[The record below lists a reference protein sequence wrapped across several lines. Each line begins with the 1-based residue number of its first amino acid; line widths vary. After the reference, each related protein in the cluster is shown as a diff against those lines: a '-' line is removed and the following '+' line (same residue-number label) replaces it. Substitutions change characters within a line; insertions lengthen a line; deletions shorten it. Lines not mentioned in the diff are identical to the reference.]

1 MANKIVIKKSS
12 VAGKVPV
19 PADLDVGE
27 LGVNV
32 TDKKLYTKDST
43 GVIVELIGGGG
54 GGGGDVTGP
63 ASSTDNA
70 LTRFDGITGKVIQA
84 SIVSLDD
91 DGNLA
96 NVNGLA
102 FDTTPTNPPTAIGG
116 MYWNAGDGTPAVILD
131 NDVTLNLGQ
140 ENLVKVFNNS
150 ASTITKGQVV
160 AVNGA
165 QGQRPAV
172 VLADADSEP
181 LSAATLGIAD
191 EDIAAGA
198 EGFASTFGVIRG
210 IDTSGF
216 TAGQPVY
223 LSQTAG
229 AYTATR
235 PAAPAHTVF
244 LGWIIKVNASSGEI
258 FLNINNGWELNELH
272 NVLISSPVNG
282 NTLIYDQALG
292 VWKNA
297 SITAGTGISVT
308 NGAGSISVANT
319 GVTSFSG
326 GTTGLTPATGTTGN
340 ITLAGTLGV
349 GNGGTG
355 LTSYTLNGVVYASGT
370 GTLATGSAL
379 TFDGTNLINT
389 GAYTA
394 PNNGAGAGTKTTIRG
409 STGTGQAGASGGNG
423 FIELVG
429 GGGTST
435 WTAFSLAMQQR
446 RRGGINLQAGTAQA
460 DAGNTYVNGSTINIL
475 GSAGTNNGTATGVG
489 SQVLIQSGAT
499 TKIDGQ
505 SNTGS
510 SINLSISSS
519 TVGSSTN
526 ITSGSFNTSAGGN
539 GGGYITL
546 VGATATT
553 GGNVTLG
560 PGLTNIAGSTVGKAY
575 VRDPATNT
583 DNEILTTNRI
593 VAGTNITVTNSS
605 GFLTIA
611 ASGGGSPALPAARG
625 TVYGYMSNAG
635 DGSQVSLGQYTPG
648 APTTSWPGY
657 PEWNANVAT
666 TANGTNALASATGVV
681 QSNVMFSTGT
691 GYSPGTWTYPVN
703 GTNAYGISDYITYSL
718 TVTIDSTGQ
727 VMSATVVVTGYA
739 SGFNPFRGFVDDPY
753 YNIYLSDYPFAPW
766 GNGNND
772 GQVTV
777 SMYYERASYNTAIGA
792 YTLSVLNSSG
802 ANQYGNT
809 AVGAYAASGLVGGSD
824 NTAIG
829 SYALTNAANGD
840 YNVAIGTAAGQNGTA
855 PATSVFIGYAA
866 GFSYE
871 SNGSVIIGFEAG
883 RNATYGSGNTFI
895 GTAAGYSVNSGNNNT
910 FVGRDSGY
918 FVTSGYGHTIIGCHN
933 GIGNGLNISTLSNY
947 IVLSDG
953 NGSARIAVDSSGRTQ
968 FRSNVVMPYQG
979 TPTTKAAAATLT
991 GAELATGLLNTT
1003 GTTYTITLPTGTNI
1017 EGAIAWSNTN
1027 VCLDWFVINT
1037 ASGAITIA
1045 ANGNATLGSLIIATG
1060 VSAHFRIR
1068 RTAANTFTVY
1078 RLT

>member
-43 GVIVELIGGGG
+43 GVIVELIGG

-131 NDVTLNLGQ
+131 NDVTLNIGQ

-258 FLNINNGWELNELH
+258 FLNINNGWELDELH

-282 NTLIYDQALG
+282 NTLIYDQAVG

-308 NGAGSISVANT
+308 NGAGSISVANA

-394 PNNGAGAGTKTTIRG
+394 PSNVAGAGTKTTIRG
-409 STGTGQAGASGGNG
+409 STGTGQAGTSGGNG

-435 WTAFSLAMQQR
+435 WTAFAVPLTAR

-460 DAGNTYVNGSTINIL
+460 DAGGTYVSGSNIDIL
-475 GSAGTNNGTATGVG
+475 GSAGTNNGTSVGVG
-489 SQVLIQSGAT
+489 SRIVIQSGSV
-499 TKIDGQ
+499 TKTDGQ
-505 SNTGS
+505 LNFGS
-510 SINLSISSS
+510 SIVLGSSTSTSGSPVSISSGS
-519 TVGSSTN
+519 FITASGSNNGSSVTVA
-526 ITSGSFNTSAGGN
+526 AG
-539 GGGYITL
+539 
-546 VGATATT
+546 AATT
-553 GGNVTLG
+553 GGSITLF
-560 PGLTNIAGSTVGKAY
+560 PGNATVSGSTVGKAY
-575 VRDPATNT
+575 VRDPATAT
-583 DNEILTTNRI
+583 DYEILTTGNI
-593 VAGTNITVTNSS
+593 TTTAITAATANSVPYFNGSKVLTTGSALTFDGTNLGIGTSTPVKELDVAGSINLTGTIYGTEFSGIYFSGVDNFNAGISSANSGNDLVFQANSS
-605 GFLTIA
+605 EQMRLTSTGLGIGTSSPSGYGNTSKLVIQTTSSTNGVVATFANSGSTGA
-611 ASGGGSPALPAARG
+611 AIQFFQNGIDTATIGMPAGLQGITFAPSGTTERARIDSSGNLLVGTTSSDGSRLRVYGSYQTLGDGAYEGLIGKASSLVSGGGSGDFAIRSAANM
-625 TVYGYMSNAG
+625 VF
-635 DGSQVSLGQYTPG
+635 
-648 APTTSWPGY
+648 
-657 PEWNANVAT
+657 AT
-666 TANGTNALASATGVV
+666 
-681 QSNVMFSTGT
+681 
-691 GYSPGTWTYPVN
+691 
-703 GTNAYGISDYITYSL
+703 
-718 TVTIDSTGQ
+718 
-727 VMSATVVVTGYA
+727 
-739 SGFNPFRGFVDDPY
+739 
-753 YNIYLSDYPFAPW
+753 
-766 GNGNND
+766 NGN
-772 GQVTV
+772 T
-777 SMYYERASYNTAIGA
+777 ERA
-792 YTLSVLNSSG
+792 
-802 ANQYGNT
+802 
-809 AVGAYAASGLVGGSD
+809 
-824 NTAIG
+824 
-829 SYALTNAANGD
+829 
-840 YNVAIGTAAGQNGTA
+840 
-855 PATSVFIGYAA
+855 
-866 GFSYE
+866 
-871 SNGSVIIGFEAG
+871 
-883 RNATYGSGNTFI
+883 
-895 GTAAGYSVNSGNNNT
+895 
-910 FVGRDSGY
+910 
-918 FVTSGYGHTIIGCHN
+918 
-933 GIGNGLNISTLSNY
+933 
-947 IVLSDG
+947 
-953 NGSARIAVDSSGRTQ
+953 RIDSSGNLMVGATSSLGGRMSVDGSATDYGVFYVRSSLVADTSKPGALFQKYANDTTTSQVLLRFLVNNGNTTQ
-968 FRSNVVMPYQG
+968 GQINANG
-979 TPTTKAAAATLT
+979 ANAAAFGSYSDARLKENIVSIAPQLANIMALRPVEFDYIESEGGGHQT
-991 GAELATGLLNTT
+991 GFVAQEMEAVYPDAVGERED
-1003 GTTYTITLPTGTNI
+1003 GMKTITGWSKTEARLVKALQELNAKVQTL
-1017 EGAIAWSNTN
+1017 EAQLKGA
-1027 VCLDWFVINT
+1027 
-1037 ASGAITIA
+1037 
-1045 ANGNATLGSLIIATG
+1045 
-1060 VSAHFRIR
+1060 
-1068 RTAANTFTVY
+1068 
-1078 RLT
+1078 